1 MIPMMDHVANLLL
14 DELSPEKNE
23 PLPIVQVRI
32 TNLKDASRIRDLG
45 PNDIDK
51 LVSIKGLVI
60 RTSEIIPEL
69 REAYFNCSVCSREE
83 KSIAQRARITEPT
96 ECKNC
101 HAKFSFVLVHNRCT
115 YSDKQI
121 VKIQETPDHMP
132 EGETPLTLQVNTYDD
147 LVEYIRP
154 GDKCDL
160 VGIFRAQGIRQ
171 SVKQRITKSIYRT
184 HVDVVSFIKSNKGRF
199 KDFNTEN
206 DTELEELDKNYS
218 EEIKNEVA
226 ALAQNKDVYKILIDS
241 FAPSIWEN
249 DNVKKGLLLQLFGGV
264 NKDFSKIGR
273 GNFRYINE

>member
-1 MIPMMDHVANLLL
+1 MIPIMDQVANVLL
-14 DELSPEKNE
+14 DELIPEKNA
-23 PLPIVQVRI
+23 PLPIIQVRI

-45 PNDIDK
+45 PDDIDK

-69 REAYFNCSVCSREE
+69 REAFFQCSICLREE
-83 KSIAQRARITEPT
+83 RSIAQRSRITEPS

-101 HAKFSFVLVHNRCT
+101 HSKVSFVLIHNRCS

-121 VKIQETPDHMP
+121 VKLQETPDHMP

-147 LVEYIRP
+147 LVEFVRP
-154 GDKCDL
+154 GDKCNL

-171 SVKQRITKSIYRT
+171 NVKQRITKSIFRT
-184 HVDVVSFIKSNKGRF
+184 YVDVVSFIKSNKGRF
-199 KDFNTEN
+199 KEFEGDNN
-206 DTELEELDKNYS
+206 DNEDIEDLDKNYS
-218 EEIKNEVA
+218 EEIRRDVFSF
-226 ALAQNKDVYKILIDS
+226 AQNKDIYKILIES

-273 GNFRYINE
+273 GNFR